1 MKPTN
6 PEDPNLPV
14 WLDDAAR
21 PVSCTEKV
29 KVLNEN
35 YRELRQLA
43 QDALEDGVLMG
54 CSEAQLRSVFSAL
67 MDALETNYGSP
78 KAAPKADLQA

>member
-14 WLDDAAR
+14 WLDDEAR

-54 CSEAQLRSVFSAL
+54 CSETQLRELFHEL
-67 MDALETNYGSP
+67 IDTLKTDYGSR
-78 KAAPKADLQA
+78 

>member
-6 PEDPNLPV
+6 PEDPSLPV

-54 CSEAQLRSVFSAL
+54 CSEAQLRAL
-67 MDALETNYGSP
+67 FRELIDTLETRYTP
-78 KAAPKADLQA
+78 Q

>member
-6 PEDPNLPV
+6 PEDPKLPV
-14 WLDDAAR
+14 WRDDEAR
-21 PVSCTEKV
+21 LVSCIEKV

-43 QDALEDGVLMG
+43 QDTLEDGVLMG
-54 CSEAQLRSVFSAL
+54 CSEAQLRAL
-67 MDALETNYGSP
+67 FHELIDTLKTDYGSR
-78 KAAPKADLQA
+78 